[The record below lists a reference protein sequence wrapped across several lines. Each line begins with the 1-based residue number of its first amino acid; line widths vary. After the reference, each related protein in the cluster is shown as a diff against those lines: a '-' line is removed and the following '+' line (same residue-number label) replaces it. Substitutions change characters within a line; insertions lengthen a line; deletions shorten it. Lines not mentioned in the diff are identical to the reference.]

1 MNMSKIKSMSK
12 GQLASAY
19 GVHIATFKTW
29 LKPIKGLDLR
39 DGQRILT
46 PKQVEL
52 IIAHLGDPEP

>member
-1 MNMSKIKSMSK
+1 MSK

-19 GVHIATFKTW
+19 GVHISTFKTW

-52 IIAHLGDPEP
+52 IIAHLGEPEP